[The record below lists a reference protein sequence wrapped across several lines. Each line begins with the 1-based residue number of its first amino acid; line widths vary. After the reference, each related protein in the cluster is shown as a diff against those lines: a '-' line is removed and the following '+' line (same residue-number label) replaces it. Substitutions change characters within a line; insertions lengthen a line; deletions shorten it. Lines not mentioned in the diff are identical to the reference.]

1 MHGKA
6 QYHAGCRVIMY
17 IMLHLPAKLISLAA
31 SCDSSGYCHGLN
43 KAYQLW
49 GSNPHPYGLAPEA
62 SALDHSAEL
71 SCFDFFRECIKHIF
85 DVYVV
90 LWEPS
95 DLCFENLRP
104 STLNS
109 GF

>member
-1 MHGKA
+1 MFAPMHGKA

-62 SALDHSAEL
+62 SAVDHSAEL
-71 SCFDFFRECIKHIF
+71 SCFDFSESVSNIYLMFM
-85 DVYVV
+85 
-90 LWEPS
+90 
-95 DLCFENLRP
+95 LCFGSRATFALRI
-104 STLNS
+104 
-109 GF
+109 